1 MQFCQDH
8 WDRLRSAIS
17 ERGLDHLIAP
27 DGQTAA
33 QQLAD
38 QIKRTQ
44 DGEEPV
50 TPVNYDPLMAARWAT
65 INNVMANIGPNH
77 ASHLLAGAGG
87 IVVQSAFPNRS
98 QKKLWPRCPLC
109 YINLLH
115 ELACTEPE
123 CVLDR
128 EHGFDMWIERAAD
141 DEAARAAKMGIL

>member
-50 TPVNYDPLMAARWAT
+50 TPVNYDPLMAAHWAI
-65 INNVMANIGPNH
+65 INNVLDQIGPH
-77 ASHLLAGAGG
+77 ALQLLSGPRGV
-87 IVVQSAFPNRS
+87 VVQSAFPNRS
-98 QKKLWPRCPLC
+98 QHRVWPRCPLC

-115 ELACTEPE
+115 ELTCTEPE

-128 EHGFDMWIERAAD
+128 EHGFDMWVERAAD
-141 DEAARAAKMGIL
+141 DEAARVAEMSRP